1 MELSSLLEHHAR
13 YRPHA
18 TAVVFAE
25 QRLDYCHFNAQVN
38 RMAHVLAGLGV
49 GKADRVA
56 TLLPNT
62 LELLEFYWACARI
75 GAVAVPLSPLLTG
88 SGLSSLIN
96 DAGAACLITQQSLLP
111 VVEAVMPELKTLATE
126 RVLLID
132 AERAPW
138 GSYAALAAAAPDTA
152 PPDAG
157 VGPDDLFNIM
167 YTSGTTGLPKGIMHS
182 HRVRA
187 MYALLLGAAWRMTPE
202 SVALHTGAIV
212 FNGAFVTLMPAF
224 HLGATYILHRQFEPA
239 AMIATI
245 AAEKVTHIMVVPA
258 QIIALLDSPDFDAQ
272 KLASLQMM
280 LSLGAPLSQSR
291 KDQLNRL
298 LPGRFHELYGLTEGF
313 VTILD
318 RTDAV
323 RKAGSVG
330 CPPPFSAVRI
340 VDDAGRD
347 LPPGQAG
354 EIIGRGPMV
363 MQGYWGKPQLT
374 AETLRDGWIYSGD
387 IGHLDAEG
395 YLYLVDRKKDM
406 IDSGGVKVYPRDI
419 EEIAARHPAVAE
431 VAVFGIPH
439 ETWGETPL
447 AAVVLKVPDGT
458 QSAGADSL
466 CAPGTPLCP
475 PPEGSPGQTESG
487 QVTAD
492 ELRDWINERVAARY
506 QRVHSVVIMP
516 AFPRNAAGKTL
527 KREMRD
533 PWWADRAKP
542 I

>member
-1 MELSSLLEHHAR
+1 MTELSSLLAHHAR
-13 YRPHA
+13 YRPQA
-18 TAVVFAE
+18 TAVVFGE
-25 QRLDYCHFNAQVN
+25 LRLNYRDFHARVE
-38 RMAHVLAGLGV
+38 RVAHVLTGLGV
-49 GKADRVA
+49 HKGARVA
-56 TLLPNT
+56 SLLPNT

-88 SGLSSLIN
+88 TGLSSLIN
-96 DAGAACLITQQSLLP
+96 DAGAVCLITQRSLLP
-111 VVEAVMPELKTLATE
+111 VVAAVLPALPTLAPA

-132 AERAPW
+132 GKQPPW
-138 GSYAALAAAAPDTA
+138 GDYAALAAAAAATEVPAAD
-152 PPDAG
+152 
-157 VGPDDLFNIM
+157 VSPDDLFNIM

-187 MYALLLGAAWRMTPE
+187 MYALQLGGAWRMTPE
-202 SVALHTGAIV
+202 SVVLHSGAIV

-224 HLGATYILHRQFEPA
+224 HLGATYILHRQFDA
-239 AMIATI
+239 AEMIETI
-245 AAEKVTHIMVVPA
+245 AEERVTHIMVVPA
-258 QIIALLDSPDFDAQ
+258 QIIALLDSPAFDPA
-272 KLASLQMM
+272 KLASLQMI
-280 LSLGAPLSQSR
+280 LSLGAPLAQPR
-291 KDQLNRL
+291 KDQLNQL

-318 RTDAV
+318 KTDAV

-330 CPPPFSAVRI
+330 CPQPFSEVRI

-347 LPPGQAG
+347 LPPGQPG
-354 EIIGRGPMV
+354 EIVGRGPFA
-363 MQGYWGKPQLT
+363 MQGYWGKPELT
-374 AETLRDGWIYSGD
+374 AETMRNGWIHSGD

-419 EEIAARHPAVAE
+419 EEIAAAHPAIAE

-439 ETWGETPL
+439 PTWGETPL
-447 AAVVLKVPDGT
+447 AAVVLK
-458 QSAGADSL
+458 AGAD
-466 CAPGTPLCP
+466 A
-475 PPEGSPGQTESG
+475 
-487 QVTAD
+487 TAE

-506 QRVHSVVIMP
+506 QRVREVVIKA

-527 KREMRD
+527 KRDMRD
-533 PWWADRAKP
+533 PYWADRAKP

>member
-18 TAVVFAE
+18 TAVVFDQ
-25 QRLDYCHFNAQVN
+25 QRLDYRGFNARVSRVAQ
-38 RMAHVLAGLGV
+38 LLTGLGV
-49 GKADRVA
+49 KKAERVA

-62 LELLEFYWACARI
+62 LELLELYWACARI
-75 GAVAVPLSPLLTG
+75 GAVVVPLSPLLTG
-88 SGLSSLIN
+88 VGLSSLIN
-96 DAGAACLITQQSLLP
+96 DAGAVCLVTQQSLLA
-111 VVEAVMPELKTLATE
+111 VVETVLPDLTTLSPE

-132 AERAPW
+132 GRRPPW
-138 GSYAALAAAAPDTA
+138 GDYAALMAAAPEA
-152 PPDAG
+152 ELPAAG
-157 VGPDDLFNIM
+157 INADDLFNIM

-202 SVALHTGAIV
+202 SVVLHTGAIV

-224 HLGATYILHRQFEPA
+224 HLGATYILHRQFDAA
-239 AMIATI
+239 AMIDAI

-258 QIIALLDSPDFDAQ
+258 QIIALLDSPQFDAAR
-272 KLASLQMM
+272 LASLQMI
-280 LSLGAPLSQSR
+280 LSLGAPLAKPR
-291 KDQLNRL
+291 KDELNLL

-318 RTDAV
+318 KTDAV

-330 CPPPFSAVRI
+330 CPPPFSAVR
-340 VDDAGRD
+340 VVGEDGRD
-347 LPPGQAG
+347 LPPGQPG
-354 EIIGRGPMV
+354 EIVGRGPFV

-387 IGHLDAEG
+387 IGYLDAEG

-419 EEIAARHPAVAE
+419 EEVAARHPAIAE

-439 ETWGETPL
+439 PTWGETPL
-447 AAVVLKVPDGT
+447 AAVVLKVPQDAER
-458 QSAGADSL
+458 SAGAL
-466 CAPGTPLCP
+466 CATSPCVTGVPLRRP
-475 PPEGSPGQTESG
+475 PIPHCG
-487 QVTAD
+487 QVTA
-492 ELRDWINERVAARY
+492 EALRDWINERVAARY
-506 QRVHSVVIMP
+506 QRVQAVVIMP

-527 KREMRD
+527 KRDMRD
-533 PWWADRAKP
+533 PYWTGHARQ

>member
-1 MELSSLLEHHAR
+1 MMELSSLLAHHAR

-18 TAVVFAE
+18 TAVVFDD
-25 QRLDYCHFNAQVN
+25 QRLDYRVFDTRVSKV
-38 RMAHVLAGLGV
+38 AHLLAALGV
-49 GKADRVA
+49 KKGERVA

-62 LELLEFYWACARI
+62 LELLELYWACARI
-75 GAVAVPLSPLLTG
+75 GAVIVPLSPLLTG
-88 SGLSSLIN
+88 AGLSSLIN
-96 DAGAACLITQQSLLP
+96 DSGAVSLITQHSLLP
-111 VVEAVMPELKTLATE
+111 VVEVVLDDLPTLMPA
-126 RVLLID
+126 RILLID
-132 AERAPW
+132 ADLPPW
-138 GSYAALAAAAPDTA
+138 GSFRALAALAPESA
-152 PPDAG
+152 PPDAA

-202 SVALHTGAIV
+202 SVVLHTGAIV

-224 HLGATYILHRQFEPA
+224 HLGATYILHRQFDAA
-239 AMIATI
+239 AMMETI
-245 AAEKVTHIMVVPA
+245 AREQVTHIMVVPA
-258 QIIALLDSPDFDAQ
+258 QIIALLDSPHFDAG
-272 KLASLQMM
+272 KLASLQMV
-280 LSLGAPLSQSR
+280 LSLGAPLAQRR
-291 KDQLNRL
+291 KDQLNQL

-318 RTDAV
+318 KTDAL

-330 CPPPFSAVRI
+330 CPPPFSEVRI
-340 VDDAGRD
+340 VDDAGHE

-363 MQGYWGKPQLT
+363 MQGYWGKVELT
-374 AETLRDGWIYSGD
+374 AQTLRDGWIHSGD
-387 IGHLDAEG
+387 IGYLDDEG

-419 EEIAARHPAVAE
+419 EEIAARHPGVAE

-447 AAVVLKVPDGT
+447 AAIVLKDG
-458 QSAGADSL
+458 AGA
-466 CAPGTPLCP
+466 
-475 PPEGSPGQTESG
+475 
-487 QVTAD
+487 TAE

-506 QRVHSVVIMP
+506 QRVNEVLIVS

-533 PWWADRAKP
+533 PYWAGRSTR

>member
-1 MELSSLLEHHAR
+1 MIELSSLLEHHSR

-18 TAVVFAE
+18 TAVVLEE
-25 QRLDYCHFNAQVN
+25 QRLDYRAFSARAN
-38 RMAHVLAGLGV
+38 RVAHLLIGLGV
-49 GKADRVA
+49 KKTERVA

-62 LELLEFYWACARI
+62 LELLETYWACARI
-75 GAVAVPLSPLLTG
+75 GAVVVPLSPLLTG
-88 SGLSSLIN
+88 VGLSGLIN
-96 DAGAACLITQQSLLP
+96 DAGAICLVTQQSLLP
-111 VVEAVMPELKTLATE
+111 VVESVLPDLPTLAAE

-132 AERAPW
+132 GAMPPW
-138 GSYAALAAAAPDTA
+138 GNYAALAAAAPETE
-152 PPDAG
+152 PPCAG
-157 VGPDDLFNIM
+157 VGADDLINIM

-202 SVALHTGAIV
+202 SVVLHTGAIV

-224 HLGATYILHRQFEPA
+224 HLGATYILHRQFDAA
-239 AMIATI
+239 AMIDTI

-258 QIIALLDSPDFDAQ
+258 QIIALLDSPRFDVG
-272 KLASLQMM
+272 KLASLQMNR
-280 LSLGAPLSQSR
+280 SLGAPLPQPS
-291 KDQLNRL
+291 KDHLNQL

-313 VTILD
+313 ITILD
-318 RTDAV
+318 KSDAL

-354 EIIGRGPMV
+354 EIVGRGPFA
-363 MQGYWGKPQLT
+363 MQGYWRKPELT
-374 AETLRDGWIYSGD
+374 AETLRDGWIHSGD
-387 IGHLDAEG
+387 IGYLDEEG

-419 EEIAARHPAVAE
+419 EEIAARHLAIAE
-431 VAVFGIPH
+431 VAVFGVPH

-447 AAVVLKVPDGT
+447 AAVVLK
-458 QSAGADSL
+458 AGVA
-466 CAPGTPLCP
+466 AAA
-475 PPEGSPGQTESG
+475 E
-487 QVTAD
+487 

-506 QRVHSVVIMP
+506 QRVQGVVIMP

-527 KREMRD
+527 KRDMRD
-533 PWWADRAKP
+533 PYWAGRAKKV
-542 I
+542 